1 VESIFGVFRNL
12 KITIKAMISPV
23 VIIILLLVVGGVAFT
38 SLNSIQREVQG
49 ITQDLA
55 PDAGIAA
62 KIMRQV
68 YRKRLQVKNYLQTSS
83 TQSIDAFNTADEDL
97 HKIMLEARAAIKSP
111 QRVKLLDSIDLL
123 NKQYNDAFHKVV
135 VVNMNKRHE
144 LVNKVLNVK
153 GPLIEEAITKVMDSA
168 FKDSDTRSTYYGG
181 VAEKHLLLAR
191 LNVFRFL
198 NDNSDAS
205 RDRFIA
211 EFDKSKESLN
221 TLLANLANPERRQL
235 VKTAIEDIDIYD
247 LAFLK
252 VVKAIQDRNA
262 AVNNILDKNGPMMA
276 EDTVKLRDS
285 VFAALTE
292 QGKIVEA
299 SVLSTETTIGILS
312 VIAALSGL
320 LIAYFVMRG
329 IVGPLRQATELTGLM
344 LQEIAEG
351 KGDLTKRVPV
361 NSTDEVGELGN
372 NFNIFVEKLQSII
385 SEISGAT
392 SQLAASAEEMAA
404 VTEQTSAGV
413 ANQKHET
420 EQVASAI
427 TEMTSTV
434 QEVASNAER
443 ASSAASDAD
452 SESKAGSQVVAS
464 TINAIND
471 LAKEVEESAVVIEK
485 LKGDSE
491 NIGTVLDVIKG
502 IAEQTNLLALN
513 AAIEAA
519 RAGEQGRGFA
529 VVADEVRTL
538 AQRTQQSTA
547 EIQNLISALQGGAE
561 QAVTA
566 MSQSRERASSTV
578 EQAQHAGESLS
589 SITRAVETILQMNT
603 QIATAA
609 EEQSSVSEEINRNVI
624 NIQQISEQTAA
635 GAEQTSTSSAE
646 LARLGEQLQSLV
658 GQFKV

>member
-1 VESIFGVFRNL
+1 MESIFGVFRNL